1 MTREISTVAVL
12 GSGTMGAG
20 IAAHCAS
27 RGYDVLLAD
36 LKAKDGEANAVAA
49 KARDAMR
56 EGRAPMIEDDEAFAR
71 IDLGNFEDDIERI
84 GQCDLIVEVIIE
96 DLKIKRDLFTR
107 LAEVRKPDAIVTSN
121 TSGIRL
127 ASILE
132 DMPEGLRQ
140 NAAITHFFNPVKV
153 MKLVELVP
161 GEDTEPEVM
170 ATLVDFIGSGL
181 GKGVVYGKDT
191 VNFIANRIGCF
202 WILAGLDRA
211 GAAFE
216 EGVRIEDIDAA
227 MSAPVGVPSTGLFG
241 LVDLVGM
248 DVMKLVSLNMK
259 ENLAAGDRGVAVA
272 QFPPA
277 VERMY
282 ERGQI
287 GRKAGQGF
295 YRQSKT
301 EDGARVRHVFDL
313 QAEDWRLAEEPALPE
328 GCDNLAGLLFSDTP
342 VGRYAWEVMGATLLY
357 AAELTGEI
365 ADDIVNED
373 RAMEWGF
380 AWKEGPFKM
389 LDRIGAAKVIARLEA
404 EGKPLPKMLQVLK
417 DAGAESFYRNEG
429 REFLGLD
436 GAWHKVP

>member
-1 MTREISTVAVL
+1 MTRTIKSVAVL

-36 LKAKDGEANAVAA
+36 LKAREGGANAVSE
-49 KARDAMR
+49 KARAAMR
-56 EGRAPMIEDDEAFAR
+56 EGRAPMIEDDAAFAR
-71 IDLGNFEDDIERI
+71 IDVGNFEDDLERV

-96 DLKIKRDLFTR
+96 DLAIKRDLFTR
-107 LAEVRKPDAIVTSN
+107 LAAVRKDDAIVTSN
-121 TSGIRL
+121 TSGIQL
-127 ASILE
+127 ASILA
-132 DMPEGLRQ
+132 DMPEGLRR

-170 ATLVDFIGSGL
+170 ATLVDFLGDGL
-181 GKGVVYGKDT
+181 AKGVVYGKDT

-202 WILAGLDRA
+202 WILAGLNE
-211 GAAFE
+211 AADAFAQ
-216 EGVRIEDIDAA
+216 GVSIEDIDAA

-259 ENLAAGDRGVAVA
+259 ANLPASDRGVAYA
-272 QFPPA
+272 QFPGP

-295 YRQSKT
+295 YKQTKT
-301 EDGARVRHVFDL
+301 EDGTRLRHVFDL
-313 QAEDWRLAEEPALPE
+313 ESEDWRSAQEPNLPE
-328 GCDNLAGLLFSDTP
+328 GCETLEGLLFSDSP
-342 VGRYAWEVMGATLLY
+342 VGRYAWKVMGATLLY

-380 AWKEGPFKM
+380 AWKQGPFKM
-389 LDRIGAAKVIARLEA
+389 LDRLGASRVIARLEA
-404 EGKPLPKMLQVLK
+404 EGQPLPKMLQVLK
-417 DAGAESFYRNEG
+417 DAGAESFYRNDG
-429 REFLGLD
+429 SEFLGLD
-436 GAWHKVP
+436 GAGHPVP